1 MKKSVIELFAGVGG
15 FRVGLNHI
23 KTMDENGKA
32 VENGNWKFV
41 WADQWEPGTK
51 KQDAYECYKKRFGV
65 EEVSNQD
72 ISIVDVSKIP
82 THTLLCGGFPCQ
94 DYSVAH
100 TLSNEKGIEGKKG
113 VLFWDI
119 IRVLEAIQTP
129 LFLLENVDRLLKSP
143 SKQKGRDFG
152 IMLKT
157 FDNIGYN
164 MEWRIINAADYGNA
178 QRRRR
183 VFLFG
188 WKKGLEYDK
197 KMQKEDAQNVLTE
210 SGLFAKSFQVEKIV
224 ENYKCIDLG
233 NYADAVDVTER
244 FSYNFENTGCMIH
257 GKVYTAKTQPIYI
270 TSKTVRDIQE
280 NGDCTKYILNEK
292 QIAKFAYLRGNKKI
306 LRTRNDGTQYYY
318 SEGAMAPYDSLDLPG
333 RTMLTS
339 EGSINRSTH
348 IIPDKETGKLRLL
361 TPIEC
366 ERLQGF
372 PDNWTKTDMTEK
384 KRYFMMGNAL
394 VTNIISTLE
403 TTLSQI
409 IENEL

>member
-1 MKKSVIELFAGVGG
+1 
-15 FRVGLNHI
+15 
-23 KTMDENGKA
+23 
-32 VENGNWKFV
+32 
-41 WADQWEPGTK
+41 
-51 KQDAYECYKKRFGV
+51 
-65 EEVSNQD
+65 
-72 ISIVDVSKIP
+72 
-82 THTLLCGGFPCQ
+82 
-94 DYSVAH
+94 
-100 TLSNEKGIEGKKG
+100 
-113 VLFWDI
+113 
-119 IRVLEAIQTP
+119 
-129 LFLLENVDRLLKSP
+129 
-143 SKQKGRDFG
+143 
-152 IMLKT
+152 
-157 FDNIGYN
+157 
-164 MEWRIINAADYGNA
+164 MEWRVINAADYGNA

-197 KMQKEDAQNVLTE
+197 RMQKEDAQNILTE
-210 SGLFAKSFQVEKIV
+210 SGLFAKSFQVEKTV
-224 ENYKCIDLG
+224 ENYKHIDLG
-233 NYADAVDVTER
+233 DYADAVDVTER
-244 FSYNFENTGCMIH
+244 FSYNFENTGCMIQ
-257 GKVYTAKTQPIYI
+257 GNVYTAKTQPIYI
-270 TSKTVRDIQE
+270 TPKTVRDIQK

-394 VTNIISTLE
+394 VTNIISALE
-403 TTLSQI
+403 KTLSQI